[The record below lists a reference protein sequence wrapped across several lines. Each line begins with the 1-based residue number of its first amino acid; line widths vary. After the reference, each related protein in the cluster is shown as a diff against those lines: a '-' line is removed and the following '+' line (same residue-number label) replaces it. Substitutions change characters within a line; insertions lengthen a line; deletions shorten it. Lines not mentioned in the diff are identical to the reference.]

1 MTAMK
6 SVENSWKRG
15 IDKGKK
21 TLTDVMNSIYQSR
34 IMRKKEKKTAEENP
48 DKTLSQLIDKLN
60 GENKVLNVLKYKL
73 KDKGLTDQI
82 TKSDKHN

>member
-34 IMRKKEKKTAEENP
+34 NTQRDHRPHPGRKWDSGIT
-48 DKTLSQLIDKLN
+48 
-60 GENKVLNVLKYKL
+60 GF
-73 KDKGLTDQI
+73 QI
-82 TKSDKHN
+82 RR

>member
-34 IMRKKEKKTAEENP
+34 NSR
-48 DKTLSQLIDKLN
+48 
-60 GENKVLNVLKYKL
+60 Y
-73 KDKGLTDQI
+73 
-82 TKSDKHN
+82 

>member
-34 IMRKKEKKTAEENP
+34 TIMS
-48 DKTLSQLIDKLN
+48 LQLTEQFQML
-60 GENKVLNVLKYKL
+60 LKNCNTIIL
-73 KDKGLTDQI
+73 EV
-82 TKSDKHN
+82 

>member
-34 IMRKKEKKTAEENP
+34 IRMFKFER
-48 DKTLSQLIDKLN
+48 I
-60 GENKVLNVLKYKL
+60 
-73 KDKGLTDQI
+73 
-82 TKSDKHN
+82 